1 MPRTVSSSA
10 TAAPS
15 DAQVRRGCPL
25 HTLADADRQL
35 AAAAV
40 ALGTTRTSWYDGPA
54 RPVSRRFSRT
64 AYRRAYNPLNA
75 PV

>member
-1 MPRTVSSSA
+1 MPPTVSSSA

-40 ALGTTRTSWYDGPA
+40 ALGIITDELVRRIRAAGFEALLKA
-54 RPVSRRFSRT
+54 RVQARVQ
-64 AYRRAYNPLNA
+64 PLNA